1 MSKIKREIS
10 VKLQGQE
17 FKIPFP
23 NMGQILDI
31 EIFKANIS
39 KGQYA
44 ALVATR
50 SQASIMALD
59 FIDAVSTFLV
69 LIPELHSKLNIESLN
84 DLDPIASQELSVQYK
99 HVYFPWY
106 NEIVDAV
113 RLKEN
118 EFAKVYN
125 IKDDKS

>member
-1 MSKIKREIS
+1 MAQIKREIS
-10 VKLQGQE
+10 VKLQGQD

-44 ALVATR
+44 SLVATR
-50 SQASIMALD
+50 SPASILALD
-59 FIDAVSTFLV
+59 FIDAAATFLV
-69 LIPELHSKLNIESLN
+69 LIPELHAKLNIESLN
-84 DLDPIASQELSVQYK
+84 ELDPIAAQEIGVQYK

-113 RLKEN
+113 KLKEE

-125 IKDDKS
+125 LKDDKS